1 MANTIYT
8 PQVITK
14 EFARLL
20 VNNLGFVRTIDRQ
33 YDNRFAKSGAKI
45 GQTLDIRLSNQ
56 FTTRDGITMS
66 AQDYVERKTQLTVSS
81 IVGVDLSFGA
91 LELALS
97 FDDFSGRV
105 LKPAAATLANKLD
118 VLCLQMARDVYFSSG
133 TPGTTPATAASLLGV
148 GQLMN
153 EVAVPEPRSMCVN
166 PAANAALVNGM
177 SGFFNPQGA
186 ISEQFKKGMM
196 GRNVLGFDEIMMDQ
210 NVYMHTVGPLGGTP
224 LVNGASQTGATL
236 VTDGWTAAA
245 ANRLKKGDV
254 FTIAGVYS
262 VNPMSKQSTGRLQ
275 HFTVTADTD
284 STALGAATIPISPAI
299 VTSGAYQNVTGSPA
313 DNAALTIM
321 GTASTAY
328 PQNLAYHKD
337 AFTLVT
343 ADLEDL
349 PDKECHRVV
358 HEGISI
364 SYVRGSTMTDRSVQV
379 RFDILYGML
388 AKEPW
393 KACRLWG

>member
-1 MANTIYT
+1 MSNVIYT
-8 PQVITK
+8 PQTITK
-14 EFARLL
+14 EFARLM
-20 VNNLGFVRTIDRQ
+20 VNNLGFVRTVDRQ

-45 GQTLDIRLSNQ
+45 GSTLDIRLSNQ
-56 FTTRDGITMS
+56 FTTRTGITMS
-66 AQDYVERKTQLTVSS
+66 AQDYTERKTQLAVSNV
-81 IVGVDLSFGA
+81 VGVDLSFGA

-97 FDDFSGRV
+97 FDDFSHRV
-105 LKPAAATLANKLD
+105 LEPAAAALANQLD
-118 VLCLQMARDVYFSSG
+118 VLCLQMAKDVYFSSG
-133 TPGTTPATAASLLGV
+133 TPGTTPANAAALLAV
-148 GQLMN
+148 GQVMD
-153 EVAVPEPRSMCVN
+153 EVAVPDPRSMCVN

-177 SGFFNPQGA
+177 SGFFNPQGT
-186 ISEQFKKGMM
+186 ISDQFKKGAM
-196 GRNVLGFDEIMMDQ
+196 GKNVLGFDEIMMDQ

-224 LVNGASQTGATL
+224 LVNGASQTGASL
-236 VTDGWTAAA
+236 VTDGWTASA

-275 HFTVTADTD
+275 QFVVTADTD
-284 STALGAATIPISPAI
+284 SSAAGAATIPISPAI

-313 DNAALTIM
+313 DNAALTVM
-321 GTASTAY
+321 GTASTQY

-358 HEGISI
+358 HEGLAI
-364 SYVRGSTMTDRSVQV
+364 SYVRGSTMSDRSVQV

-388 AKEPW
+388 TKEPW